1 MAASVVKTPKCPRRG
16 SVKDVAQSAPR
27 TGPTSSKE
35 ANWNW
40 WLLLA
45 TVFLV
50 TFATRFYKVTEPDH
64 ICWDETHFG
73 KMGSWY
79 INRTFFFDVHPPLGK
94 MLIGLSGYLTGYNG
108 TFPFEKPGDKYNET
122 RYQGM
127 RYFCT
132 TLGALVMPMGFD
144 TVYDLTR
151 SHEAALLAA
160 AYLVFDVGLLTL
172 NQYILLDPIL
182 LFFMMASVWGMVK
195 VSKSTASGGSYGL
208 RWWFWLFLTGTML
221 SCTISVKFVGLF
233 VVLLVGLHTAT
244 ELWLILGDLG
254 QPILESAKQL
264 ACRAITL
271 IVWPIL
277 LYILFFYIH
286 LSVLNRSGNGDGFYS
301 SAFQSRLIG
310 NSLYNASMPRDVAY
324 GSLVTIKNHKTGG
337 GYLHSHHHL
346 YPKGSGA
353 RQQQVT
359 TYTHKDENNRWL
371 IRLHN
376 KHNLPKGKAQIL
388 RHGDIVRLT
397 HMATK
402 RNLHSHNEPA
412 PMTKKHLQVTGYGE
426 VHLRRTLVGRGRC
439 KRCLAP
445 VDCGRQ
451 GQRNGP
457 HGHFPPQI
465 HPPAAELRPD
475 LQWEA
480 ATEMGIRA
488 ARGVLQSQRA
498 GQKLAVERRG
508 QRAQVVAQ
516 CELQR
521 LCPRLLCPLPR
532 IPRRNAA
539 GKRRTQAQGG
549 RGHQQTLAVANQLQG
564 PVLLRQQLPHLPAG
578 QPVNLVEQSGFPR
591 PLRHG
596 FPVQRSRAAKKS
608 RFRPICAPKSTSTKA
623 RLADSGSGR
632 GE

>member
-1 MAASVVKTPKCPRRG
+1 M
-16 SVKDVAQSAPR
+16 
-27 TGPTSSKE
+27 
-35 ANWNW
+35 
-40 WLLLA
+40 
-45 TVFLV
+45 
-50 TFATRFYKVTEPDH
+50 
-64 ICWDETHFG
+64 
-73 KMGSWY
+73 
-79 INRTFFFDVHPPLGK
+79 
-94 MLIGLSGYLTGYNG
+94 
-108 TFPFEKPGDKYNET
+108 
-122 RYQGM
+122 
-127 RYFCT
+127 
-132 TLGALVMPMGFD
+132 
-144 TVYDLTR
+144 
-151 SHEAALLAA
+151 
-160 AYLVFDVGLLTL
+160 GLLTL

-208 RWWFWLFLTGTML
+208 RWWLWLFLTGTML

-254 QPILESAKQL
+254 QPILETVKQL

-271 IVWPIL
+271 IVWPVL

-359 TYTHKDENNRWL
+359 TYTHKDENNKWL
-371 IRLHN
+371 IRPHN
-376 KHNLPKGKAQIL
+376 KPGPPKGKVQIL
-388 RHGDIVRLT
+388 RHGDLVRLT
-397 HMATK
+397 HMATR

-426 VHLRRTLVGRGRC
+426 VSTNIFYILIGWESSCGILRRTSVGARRC
-439 KRCLAP
+439 QRRLAR

-451 GQRNGP
+451 GQRNGT
-457 HGHFPPQI
+457 HGHFPSQV

-480 ATEMGIRA
+480 ATEMGVRTA
-488 ARGVLQSQRA
+488 GGVMQSQRA
-498 GQKLAVERRG
+498 RQELAVERRG
-508 QRAQVVAQ
+508 QRAQV
-516 CELQR
+516 E
-521 LCPRLLCPLPR
+521 
-532 IPRRNAA
+532 
-539 GKRRTQAQGG
+539 
-549 RGHQQTLAVANQLQG
+549 
-564 PVLLRQQLPHLPAG
+564 
-578 QPVNLVEQSGFPR
+578 
-591 PLRHG
+591 
-596 FPVQRSRAAKKS
+596 
-608 RFRPICAPKSTSTKA
+608 
-623 RLADSGSGR
+623 
-632 GE
+632 